1 MQLWFPLHEAF
12 ADVSRFI
19 KRLFFKLT
27 LICNLSLAPAQ
38 TKLWVPHRC
47 SASTIALLLPWQQR
61 VRQPGLP
68 PPSVSSILGVYF
80 WVTAERLNVFA
91 LLAPAAPLKSKLEIR
106 IRTTDSWRP
115 KPGLKFKSVVKGLI
129 HLSKPW
135 YLFVIFFLAF
145 AAKTESWKNIYFAR
159 LSAKR
164 QNRAGN
170 FAEGIFVDM
179 FRHALT
185 GSNAIISYFK
195 SFSECARKKAVEIN
209 NF

>member
-1 MQLWFPLHEAF
+1 MVLTQFHIIDYNEDIYSDSFLFSLILYCCYILIFGRKAFDEWLMQLWFPLHEVF

-38 TKLWVPHRC
+38 TKLWVPRRC

-115 KPGLKFKSVVKGLI
+115 KPGLKFKSVAKGLI
-129 HLSKPW
+129 HLC
-135 YLFVIFFLAF
+135 
-145 AAKTESWKNIYFAR
+145 R
-159 LSAKR
+159 R
-164 QNRAGN
+164 Q
-170 FAEGIFVDM
+170 
-179 FRHALT
+179 
-185 GSNAIISYFK
+185 
-195 SFSECARKKAVEIN
+195 
-209 NF
+209 